1 VAVLYRLTLWRESP
15 MLEQYGYVLVFL
27 LAGIFFILM
36 AFITGWVFSPNG
48 LLGLRNKYKKE
59 IFEDTYECG
68 VETYGTSW
76 FRFNV
81 SFYLYALLFVIFDI
95 ETVFLYPWAVSFKQ
109 LGIFGFGEMVV
120 FIAIL
125 LIGLAYAWK
134 KEALKWE

>member
-1 VAVLYRLTLWRESP
+1 

-27 LAGIFFILM
+27 FAGIFFILM
-36 AFITGWVFSPNG
+36 AFVTGWILSPNG
-48 LLGLRNKYKKE
+48 LLGLQYKYKKE

-95 ETVFLYPWAVSFKQ
+95 ETVFLYPWAVSFRQ
-109 LGIFGFGEMVV
+109 LGIPGFLEMIV

-125 LIGLAYAWK
+125 LVGLAYAWK
-134 KEALKWE
+134 KGALKWE

>member
-1 VAVLYRLTLWRESP
+1 

-36 AFITGWVFSPNG
+36 AFITGWIFSPNG
-48 LLGLRNKYKKE
+48 LLGLRYKYKKE
-59 IFEDTYECG
+59 ILEDTYECG

-109 LGIFGFGEMVV
+109 LGIFGFGEMVI
-120 FIAIL
+120 FIFIL
-125 LIGLAYAWK
+125 LIGFAYAWK

>member
-1 VAVLYRLTLWRESP
+1 MSLLHPSNPWKRVV

-36 AFITGWVFSPNG
+36 AFMIGWVFSPNG
-48 LLGLRNKYKKE
+48 LLGLRYKYKKE

-109 LGIFGFGEMVV
+109 LGFFGFGEMII
-120 FIAIL
+120 FISIL

-134 KEALKWE
+134 KGALKWE

>member
-1 VAVLYRLTLWRESP
+1 

-27 LAGIFFILM
+27 LAGIFFILG
-36 AFITGWVFSPNG
+36 AFITGWALSPNG
-48 LLGLRNKYKKE
+48 LLGLKYKYKKE
-59 IFEDTYECG
+59 ILVDTYECG

-95 ETVFLYPWAVSFKQ
+95 ETVFLYPWAVSFKP
-109 LGIFGFGEMVV
+109 LGIYGFVEMIL
-120 FIAIL
+120 FIVIL
-125 LIGLAYAWK
+125 LVGLAYAWR

>member
-1 VAVLYRLTLWRESP
+1 

-27 LAGIFFILM
+27 LAGIFFILG

-48 LLGLRNKYKKE
+48 LLGLRYKYKKE

-109 LGIFGFGEMVV
+109 LGFFGFGEMVV
-120 FIAIL
+120 FIGIL

>member
-1 VAVLYRLTLWRESP
+1 

-48 LLGLRNKYKKE
+48 LLGLRYKYKKE
-59 IFEDTYECG
+59 ILEDTYECG

-109 LGIFGFGEMVV
+109 LGLFGFGEMVV
-120 FIAIL
+120 FIFIL

>member
-1 VAVLYRLTLWRESP
+1 

-36 AFITGWVFSPNG
+36 AFITGWIFSPNG
-48 LLGLRNKYKKE
+48 LLGLRYKYKKE
-59 IFEDTYECG
+59 ILEDTYECG

-109 LGIFGFGEMVV
+109 LGLFGFGEMVV

>member
-1 VAVLYRLTLWRESP
+1 V
-15 MLEQYGYVLVFL
+15 LEQYGYVLVFL
-27 LAGIFFILM
+27 LAGVFFILM
-36 AFITGWVFSPNG
+36 AFATSWVFSPNG
-48 LLGLRNKYKKE
+48 LLGLRNRYKKE
-59 IFEDTYECG
+59 VFEDTYECG
-68 VETYGTSW
+68 METYGTSW

-109 LGIFGFGEMVV
+109 LGVFGFGEMIV

-134 KEALKWE
+134 TEALKWE

>member
-1 VAVLYRLTLWRESP
+1 

-27 LAGIFFILM
+27 LAGIFFILG
-36 AFITGWVFSPNG
+36 AFVTGWVLSPNG
-48 LLGLRNKYKKE
+48 LLGVKYTYKKE
-59 IFEDTYECG
+59 IMVDTYECG

-76 FRFNV
+76 IRFNV

-109 LGIFGFGEMVV
+109 LGMSGFLEMIV

-125 LIGLAYAWK
+125 LVGLAYAWK

>member
-1 VAVLYRLTLWRESP
+1 M

-27 LAGIFFILM
+27 VAGILFILG
-36 AFITGWVFSPNG
+36 AFITGWVLSPNG
-48 LLGLRNKYKKE
+48 LLGLKYEYKKE
-59 IFEDTYECG
+59 ILEDTYECG

-95 ETVFLYPWAVSFKQ
+95 ETVFLYPWAVSFKP
-109 LGIFGFGEMVV
+109 LGFQGFLEMLV
-120 FIAIL
+120 FISIL
-125 LIGLAYAWK
+125 LVGLAYAWK

>member
-1 VAVLYRLTLWRESP
+1 
-15 MLEQYGYVLVFL
+15 
-27 LAGIFFILM
+27 
-36 AFITGWVFSPNG
+36 
-48 LLGLRNKYKKE
+48 LGLRYKYKKE

-109 LGIFGFGEMVV
+109 LGFFGFGEMAV
-120 FIAIL
+120 FIGIL

>member
-1 VAVLYRLTLWRESP
+1 

-27 LAGIFFILM
+27 LAGIFFILG

-48 LLGLRNKYKKE
+48 LLGLRYKYKKE
-59 IFEDTYECG
+59 ILEDTYECG

-76 FRFNV
+76 FRFNI

-95 ETVFLYPWAVSFKQ
+95 ETVFLYPWAVAFKR
-109 LGIFGFGEMVV
+109 LGIFGFGEIVV
-120 FIAIL
+120 FVSIL
-125 LIGLAYAWK
+125 LVGFAYAWK

>member
-1 VAVLYRLTLWRESP
+1 
-15 MLEQYGYVLVFL
+15 MLQQYGYVLVFL
-27 LAGIFFILM
+27 FAGIFFILG
-36 AFITGWVFSPNG
+36 AFITGWVLSPNG
-48 LLGLRNKYKKE
+48 LLGLKNKYKKE
-59 IFEDTYECG
+59 ILEDTYECG

-109 LGIFGFGEMVV
+109 LGMFGFLEMIV
-120 FIAIL
+120 FITIL

>member
-1 VAVLYRLTLWRESP
+1 

-36 AFITGWVFSPNG
+36 AFITGWAFSPNG
-48 LLGLRNKYKKE
+48 LLGLRYKYKKE
-59 IFEDTYECG
+59 ILEDTYECG
-68 VETYGTSW
+68 VETQGTSW
-76 FRFNV
+76 FRFNI

-95 ETVFLYPWAVSFKQ
+95 ETVFLYPWAVAFKK
-109 LGIFGFGEMVV
+109 LGVFGFGEIVV

-125 LIGLAYAWK
+125 LVGCAYAWK

>member
-1 VAVLYRLTLWRESP
+1 M

-27 LAGIFFILM
+27 VAGILFILG
-36 AFITGWVFSPNG
+36 AFITGWLLSPNG
-48 LLGLRNKYKKE
+48 LLGLKYKYKKE
-59 IFEDTYECG
+59 ILEDTYECG

-95 ETVFLYPWAVSFKQ
+95 ETVFLYPWAVSFKP
-109 LGIFGFGEMVV
+109 LGVPGFLEMLV
-120 FIAIL
+120 FISIL
-125 LIGLAYAWK
+125 LVGLAYAWK

>member
-1 VAVLYRLTLWRESP
+1 M

-27 LAGIFFILM
+27 VAGILFILG
-36 AFITGWVFSPNG
+36 AFITGWLLSPNG
-48 LLGLRNKYKKE
+48 FLGLKYKYKKE
-59 IFEDTYECG
+59 ILEDTYECG

-95 ETVFLYPWAVSFKQ
+95 ETVFLYPWAVSFKP
-109 LGIFGFGEMVV
+109 LGVPGFLEMLV
-120 FIAIL
+120 FISIL
-125 LIGLAYAWK
+125 LVGLAYAWK

>member
-1 VAVLYRLTLWRESP
+1 

-48 LLGLRNKYKKE
+48 LLGLRNKYKRE

-109 LGIFGFGEMVV
+109 LGVFGFEEMIV